1 MTLSTSFGPVERRTV
16 ADEIRERIAD
26 SIRSGELQAGERL
39 PAERQLC
46 EQFQVART
54 SVREAIQ
61 GLVSVGYLERRG
73 NRPYVAERLP
83 EVTLDDDGRK
93 RTVRELFETR
103 RVIELQL
110 AEFGLRA
117 GDARAAGPH
126 RRRGGRLPARHGPR
140 RLPPPGPGVP
150 LRHRRRL
157 RQLAART
164 SCTGKVLHSLF
175 ESEAFASLLFA
186 RPNRAEVSALV
197 TSAGRQHQ
205 AIAAAIEA
213 GDPVAV
219 VAAAEEHLSDVEER
233 MLKRLV

>member
-1 MTLSTSFGPVERRTV
+1 MTVSTPFGPVERRTV
-16 ADEIRERIAD
+16 ADEIRERITD

-83 EVTLDDDGRK
+83 EVDLHDDGRK

-110 AEFGLRA
+110 AELACERA
-117 GDARAAGPH
+117 TPAQRDRISEIADGFRSDLPLDDF
-126 RRRGGRLPARHGPR
+126 RRQDQAFHSAIAEACGNSL
-140 RLPPPGPGVP
+140 LTE
-150 LRHRRRL
+150 LYN
-157 RQLAART
+157 
-164 SCTGKVLHSLF
+164 KVLHSLF

-186 RPNRAEVSALV
+186 RPNRTEVSALIA
-197 TSAGRQHQ
+197 SAGRQHQ
-205 AIAAAIEA
+205 AIAAAIRA

-219 VAAAEEHLSDVEER
+219 VAAAEEHLSDVEHR